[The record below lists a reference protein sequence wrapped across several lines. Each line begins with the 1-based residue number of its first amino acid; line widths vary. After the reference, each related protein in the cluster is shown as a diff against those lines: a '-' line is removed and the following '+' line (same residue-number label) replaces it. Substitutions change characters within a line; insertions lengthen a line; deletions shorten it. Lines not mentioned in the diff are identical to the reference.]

1 MAAQPN
7 GLRDDAVA
15 LPHDGHSTTDEPSTV
30 GDPDTDRDEDE
41 DDDDEEDEEPK
52 LKYDRLTSVL
62 GSVYRNGDAT
72 SSFVVGGD
80 KMVCSECAMPPRLL
94 RFAKLV

>member
-7 GLRDDAVA
+7 GLHDDAVVP
-15 LPHDGHSTTDEPSTV
+15 PHHDPAISTTDDPSTTADADS
-30 GDPDTDRDEDE
+30 DPEENDDE
-41 DDDDEEDEEPK
+41 DDEDDEEPK
-52 LKYDRLTSVL
+52 LKYDRITSTL

-80 KMVCSECAMPPRLL
+80 KMVCIG
-94 RFAKLV
+94 

>member
-7 GLRDDAVA
+7 GLHDDAVVH
-15 LPHDGHSTTDEPSTV
+15 PHDDPSTTYEPSTA
-30 GDPDTDRDEDE
+30 GDVDSDR
-41 DDDDEEDEEPK
+41 DDDEEDDEDDEEPK
-52 LKYDRLTSVL
+52 LKYDRLTSTL

-80 KMVCSECAMPPRLL
+80 KMVRLD
-94 RFAKLV
+94 